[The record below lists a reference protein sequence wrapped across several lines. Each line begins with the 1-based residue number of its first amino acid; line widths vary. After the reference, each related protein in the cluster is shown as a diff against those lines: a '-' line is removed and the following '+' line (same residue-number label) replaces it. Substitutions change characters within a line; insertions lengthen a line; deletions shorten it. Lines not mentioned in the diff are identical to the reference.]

1 VGHISAVLLAYLLIL
16 KAAYCML
23 AQAQPGVREPLVING
38 INHLEASSLQVVISR
53 RKITMK
59 MREDLKPGNKFPN
72 FELPDQDGET
82 LQLSQRMRGWPI
94 IVVFYRGVW

>member
-38 INHLEASSLQVVISR
+38 CWLLVASCWLLVQATNHQQLTIN
-53 RKITMK
+53 
-59 MREDLKPGNKFPN
+59 N
-72 FELPDQDGET
+72 
-82 LQLSQRMRGWPI
+82 
-94 IVVFYRGVW
+94 